1 MNTPCGLLGSSNFA
15 LDVLQKPAP
24 SESTE
29 PAQHLAKNK
38 TPALDQYTIN
48 LTQKAQ
54 SGLIDPVIGREF
66 EIRLMLDILMRRRQ
80 NNPILTGEPG
90 VGKTAVVEG
99 LTLKIVNNQVPDAL
113 KNVQLHTLDMGLLQ
127 AGASVKG
134 EFENRL
140 KQVIQEVQSATHPII
155 LFIDEAHTLIGAGGQ
170 AGQNDAANL
179 LKPALARGELRTI
192 AATTWAEYKQYFE
205 KDAALSRRF
214 QVVKVEEPTE
224 DVAIDMLRAMLPV
237 MANHFNLNID
247 DEALLRQKN
256 HLLKQVES
264 YTDDTNSSQILEQFE
279 QSLFNTSKSFQ
290 YQNYQHFSAILAEWS
305 ILKSVLDTLMGLDAP
320 SFAAIDTQL
329 EDIHTS
335 LKKLYKTDVF
345 TQPVMATQTS
355 ESSAAATITTQA
367 LSFTQHKE
375 QEIDMNTV
383 HPSKGFQVQP
393 QNHLANREQAMRV
406 LQEIS
411 DYFQANEPHS
421 PVSYIFVFQ

>member
-1 MNTPCGLLGSSNFA
+1 MSLEIEPLLSPISSDQPCGQDLSFSNEFHAIKIAKTQDDPLLDQGDWVAEPKQADWHFVEQKSIELLTGKSKDLRLLGWLLEAWSNLYGFEGTAKA
-15 LDVLQKPAP
+15 LELMHQTLNEYWTQLHPEIEEED
-24 SESTE
+24 
-29 PAQHLAKNK
+29 
-38 TPALDQYTIN
+38 LDQ
-48 LTQKAQ
+48 
-54 SGLIDPVIGREF
+54 
-66 EIRLMLDILMRRRQ
+66 RL
-80 NNPILTGEPG
+80 
-90 VGKTAVVEG
+90 
-99 LTLKIVNNQVPDAL
+99 
-113 KNVQLHTLDMGLLQ
+113 GLLQ
-127 AGASVKG
+127 GSI
-134 EFENRL
+134 NHL
-140 KQVIQEVQSATHPII
+140 IPLIKQVAIV
-155 LFIDEAHTLIGAGGQ
+155 
-170 AGQNDAANL
+170 NV
-179 LKPALARGELRTI
+179 PA
-192 AATTWAEYKQYFE
+192 FS
-205 KDAALSRRF
+205 LS
-214 QVVKVEEPTE
+214 
-224 DVAIDMLRAMLPV
+224 DY
-237 MANHFNLNID
+237 
-247 DEALLRQKN
+247 EALLRQKN

-264 YTDDTNSSQILEQFE
+264 YTDDANSSQILEQFE

-329 EDIHTS
+329 ENIHTS
-335 LKKLYKTDVF
+335 FKKLYKTDVF

-421 PVSYIFVFQ
+421 PVSYMLQKTIKWSQMPLHEWLNQVIKNENPLHNVQELLGVQQANESSDW

>member
-1 MNTPCGLLGSSNFA
+1 MSLEIEPLLSPISSDQPCGQDLSFSNEFHAIKIAKTQDDPLLDQGDWVAEPKQADWHFVEQKSIELLTGKSKDLRLLGWLLEAWSNLYGFEGTAKA
-15 LDVLQKPAP
+15 LELMHRTLNEYWTQLHPEIEEED
-24 SESTE
+24 
-29 PAQHLAKNK
+29 
-38 TPALDQYTIN
+38 LDQ
-48 LTQKAQ
+48 
-54 SGLIDPVIGREF
+54 
-66 EIRLMLDILMRRRQ
+66 RL
-80 NNPILTGEPG
+80 
-90 VGKTAVVEG
+90 
-99 LTLKIVNNQVPDAL
+99 
-113 KNVQLHTLDMGLLQ
+113 GLLQ
-127 AGASVKG
+127 GSI
-134 EFENRL
+134 NHL
-140 KQVIQEVQSATHPII
+140 IPLIKQVAIV
-155 LFIDEAHTLIGAGGQ
+155 
-170 AGQNDAANL
+170 NV
-179 LKPALARGELRTI
+179 PA
-192 AATTWAEYKQYFE
+192 FS
-205 KDAALSRRF
+205 LS
-214 QVVKVEEPTE
+214 
-224 DVAIDMLRAMLPV
+224 DY
-237 MANHFNLNID
+237 
-247 DEALLRQKN
+247 EALLRQKN

-264 YTDDTNSSQILEQFE
+264 YTDDANSSQILEQFE

-320 SFAAIDTQL
+320 SFASIDTQL
-329 EDIHTS
+329 ENIHTS

-421 PVSYIFVFQ
+421 PVSYMLQKTIKWSQMPLHEWLNQVIKNENPLHNVQELLGVQQANESNDW

>member
-1 MNTPCGLLGSSNFA
+1 MSLEIEPLLSPISSDQPCGQDLSFSNEFHAIKIAKTQDDPLLDQGDWVAEPKQADWQFVEQKSIELLTGKSKDLRLLGWLLEAWSNLYGFEGTAKA
-15 LDVLQKPAP
+15 LELMHRTLNEYWTQLHPEIEEED
-24 SESTE
+24 
-29 PAQHLAKNK
+29 
-38 TPALDQYTIN
+38 LDQ
-48 LTQKAQ
+48 
-54 SGLIDPVIGREF
+54 
-66 EIRLMLDILMRRRQ
+66 RL
-80 NNPILTGEPG
+80 
-90 VGKTAVVEG
+90 
-99 LTLKIVNNQVPDAL
+99 
-113 KNVQLHTLDMGLLQ
+113 GLLQ
-127 AGASVKG
+127 GSI
-134 EFENRL
+134 NHLIPLL
-140 KQVIQEVQSATHPII
+140 KQVAIVNVPS
-155 LFIDEAHTLIGAGGQ
+155 FS
-170 AGQNDAANL
+170 
-179 LKPALARGELRTI
+179 
-192 AATTWAEYKQYFE
+192 
-205 KDAALSRRF
+205 LS
-214 QVVKVEEPTE
+214 
-224 DVAIDMLRAMLPV
+224 DY
-237 MANHFNLNID
+237 
-247 DEALLRQKN
+247 EALLRQKN

-264 YTDDTNSSQILEQFE
+264 YTEDANSSQILEQFE

-329 EDIHTS
+329 ENIHTS

-367 LSFTQHKE
+367 LSFTQRKE

-421 PVSYIFVFQ
+421 PVSYMLQKTIKWSQMPLHEWLNQVIKNENPLHNVQELLGVQQANESNDW

>member
-1 MNTPCGLLGSSNFA
+1 MSLEIEPLLSPISSDQPCGQDLSFSNEFHAIKIAKTQDDPLLDQGDWVAEPKQADWQFVEQKSIELLTGKSKDLRLLGWLLEAWSNLYGFEGTAKA
-15 LDVLQKPAP
+15 LELMHRTLNEYWTQLHPEIEEED
-24 SESTE
+24 
-29 PAQHLAKNK
+29 
-38 TPALDQYTIN
+38 LDQ
-48 LTQKAQ
+48 
-54 SGLIDPVIGREF
+54 
-66 EIRLMLDILMRRRQ
+66 RL
-80 NNPILTGEPG
+80 
-90 VGKTAVVEG
+90 
-99 LTLKIVNNQVPDAL
+99 
-113 KNVQLHTLDMGLLQ
+113 GLLQ
-127 AGASVKG
+127 GSI
-134 EFENRL
+134 NHL
-140 KQVIQEVQSATHPII
+140 IPLIKQVAIV
-155 LFIDEAHTLIGAGGQ
+155 
-170 AGQNDAANL
+170 NV
-179 LKPALARGELRTI
+179 PA
-192 AATTWAEYKQYFE
+192 FS
-205 KDAALSRRF
+205 LS
-214 QVVKVEEPTE
+214 
-224 DVAIDMLRAMLPV
+224 DY
-237 MANHFNLNID
+237 
-247 DEALLRQKN
+247 EALLRQKN

-264 YTDDTNSSQILEQFE
+264 YTDDANSSQILEQFE

-320 SFAAIDTQL
+320 SFASIDTQL
-329 EDIHTS
+329 ENIHTS

-421 PVSYIFVFQ
+421 PVSYMLQKTIKWSQMPLHEWLNQVIKNENPLHNVQELLGVQQANESNDW

>member
-1 MNTPCGLLGSSNFA
+1 MSLEIEPLLSPISSDQPCGQDLSFSNEFHA
-15 LDVLQKPAP
+15 IKI
-24 SESTE
+24 
-29 PAQHLAKNK
+29 AK
-38 TPALDQYTIN
+38 TQDDPLLDQGDWVAEPKQADWHFVE
-48 LTQKAQ
+48 QK
-54 SGLIDPVIGREF
+54 SIE
-66 EIRLMLDILMRRRQ
+66 
-80 NNPILTGEPG
+80 ILTGKSKDLRLLGWLLEAWSNLYG
-90 VGKTAVVEG
+90 FEGTAKALE
-99 LTLKIVNNQVPDAL
+99 LMHRTLNEYWT
-113 KNVQLHTLDMGLLQ
+113 QLHPEIEEEDLDQRLGLLQ
-127 AGASVKG
+127 GSI
-134 EFENRL
+134 NHLIPLL
-140 KQVIQEVQSATHPII
+140 KQVAIV
-155 LFIDEAHTLIGAGGQ
+155 
-170 AGQNDAANL
+170 NV
-179 LKPALARGELRTI
+179 PA
-192 AATTWAEYKQYFE
+192 FS
-205 KDAALSRRF
+205 LS
-214 QVVKVEEPTE
+214 
-224 DVAIDMLRAMLPV
+224 DY
-237 MANHFNLNID
+237 
-247 DEALLRQKN
+247 EALLRQKN

-264 YTDDTNSSQILEQFE
+264 YTDDANSSQILEQFE

-329 EDIHTS
+329 ENIHTS

-367 LSFTQHKE
+367 LSFTQRKE

-421 PVSYIFVFQ
+421 PVSYMLQKTIKWSQMPLHEWLNQVIKNENPLHNVQELLGVQQANESNDW

>member
-1 MNTPCGLLGSSNFA
+1 MSLEIEPLLSPISSDQPCGQDLSFSNEFHAIKIAKTQDDPLLDQGDWVAEPKQADWHFVEQKSIELLTGKSKDLRLLGWLLEAWSNLYGFEGTAKA
-15 LDVLQKPAP
+15 LELMHRTLN
-24 SESTE
+24 EYSTQLHPE
-29 PAQHLAKNK
+29 IEEED
-38 TPALDQYTIN
+38 LDQ
-48 LTQKAQ
+48 
-54 SGLIDPVIGREF
+54 
-66 EIRLMLDILMRRRQ
+66 RL
-80 NNPILTGEPG
+80 
-90 VGKTAVVEG
+90 
-99 LTLKIVNNQVPDAL
+99 
-113 KNVQLHTLDMGLLQ
+113 GLLQ
-127 AGASVKG
+127 GSI
-134 EFENRL
+134 NHL
-140 KQVIQEVQSATHPII
+140 IPLIKQVAIV
-155 LFIDEAHTLIGAGGQ
+155 
-170 AGQNDAANL
+170 NV
-179 LKPALARGELRTI
+179 PA
-192 AATTWAEYKQYFE
+192 FS
-205 KDAALSRRF
+205 LS
-214 QVVKVEEPTE
+214 
-224 DVAIDMLRAMLPV
+224 DY
-237 MANHFNLNID
+237 
-247 DEALLRQKN
+247 EALLRQKN

-264 YTDDTNSSQILEQFE
+264 YTEDANSSQILEQFE

-329 EDIHTS
+329 ENIHTS

-421 PVSYIFVFQ
+421 PVSYMLQKTIKWSQMPLHEWLNQVIKNENPLHNVQELLGVPQANESNDW

>member
-1 MNTPCGLLGSSNFA
+1 MSLEIEPLLSPISSDQPCGQDLSFSNEFHAIKIAKTQDDPLLDQGDWVAEPKQADWHFVEQKSIELLTGKSKDLRLLGWLLEAWSNLYGFEGTAKA
-15 LDVLQKPAP
+15 LELMHRTLNEYWTQLHPEIEEED
-24 SESTE
+24 
-29 PAQHLAKNK
+29 
-38 TPALDQYTIN
+38 LDQ
-48 LTQKAQ
+48 
-54 SGLIDPVIGREF
+54 
-66 EIRLMLDILMRRRQ
+66 RL
-80 NNPILTGEPG
+80 
-90 VGKTAVVEG
+90 
-99 LTLKIVNNQVPDAL
+99 
-113 KNVQLHTLDMGLLQ
+113 GLLQ
-127 AGASVKG
+127 GSI
-134 EFENRL
+134 NHLIPLL
-140 KQVIQEVQSATHPII
+140 KQVAIV
-155 LFIDEAHTLIGAGGQ
+155 
-170 AGQNDAANL
+170 NV
-179 LKPALARGELRTI
+179 PA
-192 AATTWAEYKQYFE
+192 FS
-205 KDAALSRRF
+205 LS
-214 QVVKVEEPTE
+214 
-224 DVAIDMLRAMLPV
+224 DY
-237 MANHFNLNID
+237 
-247 DEALLRQKN
+247 EALLRQKN

-421 PVSYIFVFQ
+421 PVSYMLQKTIKWSQMPLHEWLNQVIKNENPLHNVQELLGVPQANESNDW

>member
-1 MNTPCGLLGSSNFA
+1 MSLEIEPLLSPISSDQPCGQDLSFSNEFHAIKIAKTQDDPLLDQGDWVAEPKQADWHFVEQKSIELLTGKSKDLRLLGWLLEAWSNLYGFEGTAKA
-15 LDVLQKPAP
+15 LELMHRTLNEYWTQLHPEIEEED
-24 SESTE
+24 
-29 PAQHLAKNK
+29 
-38 TPALDQYTIN
+38 LDQ
-48 LTQKAQ
+48 
-54 SGLIDPVIGREF
+54 
-66 EIRLMLDILMRRRQ
+66 RL
-80 NNPILTGEPG
+80 
-90 VGKTAVVEG
+90 
-99 LTLKIVNNQVPDAL
+99 
-113 KNVQLHTLDMGLLQ
+113 GLLQ
-127 AGASVKG
+127 GSI
-134 EFENRL
+134 NHLIPLL
-140 KQVIQEVQSATHPII
+140 KQVAIV
-155 LFIDEAHTLIGAGGQ
+155 
-170 AGQNDAANL
+170 NV
-179 LKPALARGELRTI
+179 PA
-192 AATTWAEYKQYFE
+192 FS
-205 KDAALSRRF
+205 LS
-214 QVVKVEEPTE
+214 
-224 DVAIDMLRAMLPV
+224 DY
-237 MANHFNLNID
+237 
-247 DEALLRQKN
+247 EALLRQKN

-406 LQEIS
+406 LQEIA

-421 PVSYIFVFQ
+421 PVSYMLQKTIKWSQMPLHEWLNQVIKNENPLHNVQELLGVQQANESSDW

>member
-1 MNTPCGLLGSSNFA
+1 MSLEIAPLLSPISSDQPCGQDLSFSNEFHAIKIAKTQDDPLLDQGDWVAEPKQADWQFVEQKSIELLTGKSKDLRLLGWLLEAWSNLYGFEGTAKA
-15 LDVLQKPAP
+15 LELMHRTLNEYWTQLHPEIEEED
-24 SESTE
+24 
-29 PAQHLAKNK
+29 
-38 TPALDQYTIN
+38 LDQ
-48 LTQKAQ
+48 
-54 SGLIDPVIGREF
+54 
-66 EIRLMLDILMRRRQ
+66 RL
-80 NNPILTGEPG
+80 
-90 VGKTAVVEG
+90 
-99 LTLKIVNNQVPDAL
+99 
-113 KNVQLHTLDMGLLQ
+113 GLLQ
-127 AGASVKG
+127 GSI
-134 EFENRL
+134 NHL
-140 KQVIQEVQSATHPII
+140 IPLIKQVAIV
-155 LFIDEAHTLIGAGGQ
+155 
-170 AGQNDAANL
+170 NV
-179 LKPALARGELRTI
+179 PA
-192 AATTWAEYKQYFE
+192 FS
-205 KDAALSRRF
+205 LS
-214 QVVKVEEPTE
+214 
-224 DVAIDMLRAMLPV
+224 DY
-237 MANHFNLNID
+237 
-247 DEALLRQKN
+247 EALLRQKN

-264 YTDDTNSSQILEQFE
+264 YTDDANSSQILEQFE

-320 SFAAIDTQL
+320 SFASIDTQL
-329 EDIHTS
+329 ENIHTS

-421 PVSYIFVFQ
+421 PVSYMLQKTIKWSQMPLHEWLNQVIKNENPLHNVQELLGVQQANESNDW

>member
-1 MNTPCGLLGSSNFA
+1 MSLEIEPLLSPISSDQPCGQDLSFSNEFHA
-15 LDVLQKPAP
+15 IKI
-24 SESTE
+24 
-29 PAQHLAKNK
+29 AK
-38 TPALDQYTIN
+38 TQDDPLLDQGDWVAEPKQADWHFVE
-48 LTQKAQ
+48 QK
-54 SGLIDPVIGREF
+54 SIE
-66 EIRLMLDILMRRRQ
+66 
-80 NNPILTGEPG
+80 ILTGKSKDLRLLGWLLEAWSNLYG
-90 VGKTAVVEG
+90 FEGTAKALE
-99 LTLKIVNNQVPDAL
+99 LMHRTLSEYWT
-113 KNVQLHTLDMGLLQ
+113 QLHPEIEEDDLDQRLGLLQ
-127 AGASVKG
+127 GSI
-134 EFENRL
+134 NHL
-140 KQVIQEVQSATHPII
+140 IPLIKQVAIV
-155 LFIDEAHTLIGAGGQ
+155 
-170 AGQNDAANL
+170 NV
-179 LKPALARGELRTI
+179 PA
-192 AATTWAEYKQYFE
+192 FS
-205 KDAALSRRF
+205 LS
-214 QVVKVEEPTE
+214 
-224 DVAIDMLRAMLPV
+224 DY
-237 MANHFNLNID
+237 
-247 DEALLRQKN
+247 EALLRQKN

-264 YTDDTNSSQILEQFE
+264 YTDDANSSQILEQFE

-329 EDIHTS
+329 ENIHTS

-421 PVSYIFVFQ
+421 PVSYMLQKTIKWSQMPLPEWLNQVIKNENPLHNVQELLGVPQANESNDW

>member
-1 MNTPCGLLGSSNFA
+1 MSLEIEPLLSPISSDQPCGQDLSFSNEFHA
-15 LDVLQKPAP
+15 IKI
-24 SESTE
+24 
-29 PAQHLAKNK
+29 AK
-38 TPALDQYTIN
+38 TQDDPLLDQGDWVAEPKQADWHFVE
-48 LTQKAQ
+48 QK
-54 SGLIDPVIGREF
+54 SIE
-66 EIRLMLDILMRRRQ
+66 
-80 NNPILTGEPG
+80 ILTGKSKDLRLLGWLLEAWSNLYG
-90 VGKTAVVEG
+90 FEGTAKALE
-99 LTLKIVNNQVPDAL
+99 LMHRTLNEYWT
-113 KNVQLHTLDMGLLQ
+113 QLHPEIEEEDLDQRLGLLQ
-127 AGASVKG
+127 GSI
-134 EFENRL
+134 NHLIPLL
-140 KQVIQEVQSATHPII
+140 KQVAIV
-155 LFIDEAHTLIGAGGQ
+155 
-170 AGQNDAANL
+170 NV
-179 LKPALARGELRTI
+179 PA
-192 AATTWAEYKQYFE
+192 FS
-205 KDAALSRRF
+205 LS
-214 QVVKVEEPTE
+214 
-224 DVAIDMLRAMLPV
+224 DY
-237 MANHFNLNID
+237 
-247 DEALLRQKN
+247 EALLRQKN

-320 SFAAIDTQL
+320 SFASIDTQL
-329 EDIHTS
+329 ENIHTS

-355 ESSAAATITTQA
+355 ESSAARTITTQA

-421 PVSYIFVFQ
+421 PVSYMLQKTIKWSQMPLHEWLNQVIKNENPLHNVQELLGVQQANESSDW

>member
-1 MNTPCGLLGSSNFA
+1 MSLEIEPLLSPISSDQPCGQDLSFSNEFHA
-15 LDVLQKPAP
+15 IKI
-24 SESTE
+24 
-29 PAQHLAKNK
+29 AK
-38 TPALDQYTIN
+38 TQDDPLLDQGDW
-48 LTQKAQ
+48 LAEPKQADWHFVEQK
-54 SGLIDPVIGREF
+54 SIE
-66 EIRLMLDILMRRRQ
+66 
-80 NNPILTGEPG
+80 ILTGKSKDLRLLGWLLEAWSNLYG
-90 VGKTAVVEG
+90 FEGTAKALE
-99 LTLKIVNNQVPDAL
+99 LMHRTLNEYWT
-113 KNVQLHTLDMGLLQ
+113 QLHPEIEEEDLDQRLGLLQ
-127 AGASVKG
+127 GSI
-134 EFENRL
+134 NHL
-140 KQVIQEVQSATHPII
+140 IPLIKQVAIVNVPS
-155 LFIDEAHTLIGAGGQ
+155 FS
-170 AGQNDAANL
+170 
-179 LKPALARGELRTI
+179 
-192 AATTWAEYKQYFE
+192 
-205 KDAALSRRF
+205 LS
-214 QVVKVEEPTE
+214 
-224 DVAIDMLRAMLPV
+224 DY
-237 MANHFNLNID
+237 
-247 DEALLRQKN
+247 EALLRQKN

-329 EDIHTS
+329 ENIHTS

-367 LSFTQHKE
+367 LSFTQRKE

-421 PVSYIFVFQ
+421 PVSYMLQKTIKWSQMPLHEWLNQVIKNENPLHNVQELLGVQQANESNDW

>member
-1 MNTPCGLLGSSNFA
+1 MSLEIEPLLSPISSDQPCGQDLSFSNEFHAIKIAKTQDDPLLDQGDWVAEPKQADWHFVEQKSIELLTGKSKDLRLLGWLLEAWSNLYGFEGTAKA
-15 LDVLQKPAP
+15 LELMHRTLNEYWTQLHPEIEEED
-24 SESTE
+24 
-29 PAQHLAKNK
+29 
-38 TPALDQYTIN
+38 LDQ
-48 LTQKAQ
+48 
-54 SGLIDPVIGREF
+54 
-66 EIRLMLDILMRRRQ
+66 RL
-80 NNPILTGEPG
+80 
-90 VGKTAVVEG
+90 
-99 LTLKIVNNQVPDAL
+99 
-113 KNVQLHTLDMGLLQ
+113 GLLQ
-127 AGASVKG
+127 GSI
-134 EFENRL
+134 NHL
-140 KQVIQEVQSATHPII
+140 IPLIKQVAIV
-155 LFIDEAHTLIGAGGQ
+155 
-170 AGQNDAANL
+170 NV
-179 LKPALARGELRTI
+179 PA
-192 AATTWAEYKQYFE
+192 FS
-205 KDAALSRRF
+205 LS
-214 QVVKVEEPTE
+214 
-224 DVAIDMLRAMLPV
+224 DY
-237 MANHFNLNID
+237 
-247 DEALLRQKN
+247 EALLRQKN

-367 LSFTQHKE
+367 LSFTQRKE

-421 PVSYIFVFQ
+421 PVSYMLQKTIKWSQMPLHEWLNQVIKNENPLHNVQELLGVQQANESSDW

>member
-1 MNTPCGLLGSSNFA
+1 MSLEIEPLLSPISSDQPCGQDLSFSNEFHAIKIAKTQDDPLLDQGDWVAEPKQADWNFVEQKSIELLTEKSKDLRLLGWLLEAWSNLYGFA
-15 LDVLQKPAP
+15 GI
-24 SESTE
+24 
-29 PAQHLAKNK
+29 AKALELMHR
-38 TPALDQYTIN
+38 TLYEYWTQLHPEIEEEDLDQ
-48 LTQKAQ
+48 
-54 SGLIDPVIGREF
+54 
-66 EIRLMLDILMRRRQ
+66 RL
-80 NNPILTGEPG
+80 
-90 VGKTAVVEG
+90 
-99 LTLKIVNNQVPDAL
+99 
-113 KNVQLHTLDMGLLQ
+113 GLLQ
-127 AGASVKG
+127 GSI
-134 EFENRL
+134 NHL
-140 KQVIQEVQSATHPII
+140 IPLIKQVAIVNA
-155 LFIDEAHTLIGAGGQ
+155 
-170 AGQNDAANL
+170 
-179 LKPALARGELRTI
+179 PA
-192 AATTWAEYKQYFE
+192 FS
-205 KDAALSRRF
+205 LS
-214 QVVKVEEPTE
+214 
-224 DVAIDMLRAMLPV
+224 DY
-237 MANHFNLNID
+237 
-247 DEALLRQKN
+247 EALLRQKN

-264 YTDDTNSSQILEQFE
+264 YTDDANSSQILEQFE

-329 EDIHTS
+329 ENIHTS

-345 TQPVMATQTS
+345 TQPIMATQTS

-421 PVSYIFVFQ
+421 PVSYMLQKTIKWSQMPLHEWLNQVIKNENPLHNVQELLGVQQANESSDW

>member
-1 MNTPCGLLGSSNFA
+1 MSLEIEPLLSPISSDQPCGQDLSFSNEFHA
-15 LDVLQKPAP
+15 IKI
-24 SESTE
+24 
-29 PAQHLAKNK
+29 AK
-38 TPALDQYTIN
+38 TQDDPLLDQGDWLAEPKQADWHFVEQKSIEL
-48 LTQKAQ
+48 LTGK
-54 SGLIDPVIGREF
+54 SKDL
-66 EIRLMLDILMRRRQ
+66 RLMGWLLEAWSNLYGFEGTAKALELMHR
-80 NNPILTGEPG
+80 
-90 VGKTAVVEG
+90 
-99 LTLKIVNNQVPDAL
+99 TLNEYWT
-113 KNVQLHTLDMGLLQ
+113 QLHPEIEEEDLDQRLGLLQ
-127 AGASVKG
+127 GSI
-134 EFENRL
+134 NHL
-140 KQVIQEVQSATHPII
+140 IPLIKQVAIV
-155 LFIDEAHTLIGAGGQ
+155 
-170 AGQNDAANL
+170 NV
-179 LKPALARGELRTI
+179 PA
-192 AATTWAEYKQYFE
+192 FS
-205 KDAALSRRF
+205 LS
-214 QVVKVEEPTE
+214 
-224 DVAIDMLRAMLPV
+224 DY
-237 MANHFNLNID
+237 
-247 DEALLRQKN
+247 EALLRQKN

-264 YTDDTNSSQILEQFE
+264 YTDDANSSQILEQFE

-329 EDIHTS
+329 ENIHTS

-367 LSFTQHKE
+367 LSFTQRKE

-421 PVSYIFVFQ
+421 PVSYMLQKTIKWSQMPLHEWLNQVIKNENPLHNVQELLGVQQANESNDW

>member
-1 MNTPCGLLGSSNFA
+1 MSLEIEPLLSPISSDQPCGQDLSFSNEFHAIKIAKTQDDPLLDQGDWVAEPKQADWHFVEQKSIELLAGKSKDLRLLGWLLEAWSNLYGFEGTAKA
-15 LDVLQKPAP
+15 LELMHRTLNEYWTQLHPEIEEED
-24 SESTE
+24 
-29 PAQHLAKNK
+29 
-38 TPALDQYTIN
+38 LDQ
-48 LTQKAQ
+48 
-54 SGLIDPVIGREF
+54 
-66 EIRLMLDILMRRRQ
+66 RL
-80 NNPILTGEPG
+80 
-90 VGKTAVVEG
+90 
-99 LTLKIVNNQVPDAL
+99 
-113 KNVQLHTLDMGLLQ
+113 GLLQ
-127 AGASVKG
+127 GSI
-134 EFENRL
+134 NHL
-140 KQVIQEVQSATHPII
+140 IPLIKQVAIVNVPS
-155 LFIDEAHTLIGAGGQ
+155 FS
-170 AGQNDAANL
+170 
-179 LKPALARGELRTI
+179 
-192 AATTWAEYKQYFE
+192 
-205 KDAALSRRF
+205 LS
-214 QVVKVEEPTE
+214 
-224 DVAIDMLRAMLPV
+224 DY
-237 MANHFNLNID
+237 
-247 DEALLRQKN
+247 EALLRQKN

-264 YTDDTNSSQILEQFE
+264 YTEDANSSQILEQFE

-329 EDIHTS
+329 ENIHTS

-367 LSFTQHKE
+367 LSFTQRKE

-421 PVSYIFVFQ
+421 PVSYMLQKTIKWSQMPLHEWLNQVIKNENPLHNVQELLGVQQANESNDW

>member
-1 MNTPCGLLGSSNFA
+1 MSLEIEPLLSPISSDQPCGQDLSFSNEFHAIKIAKTQDDPLLDQGDWVAEPKQADWHFVEQKSIELLTGKSKDLRLLGWLLEAWSNLYGFEGTAKA
-15 LDVLQKPAP
+15 LELMHRTLNEYWTQLHPEIEEDD
-24 SESTE
+24 
-29 PAQHLAKNK
+29 
-38 TPALDQYTIN
+38 LDQ
-48 LTQKAQ
+48 
-54 SGLIDPVIGREF
+54 
-66 EIRLMLDILMRRRQ
+66 RL
-80 NNPILTGEPG
+80 
-90 VGKTAVVEG
+90 
-99 LTLKIVNNQVPDAL
+99 
-113 KNVQLHTLDMGLLQ
+113 GLLQ
-127 AGASVKG
+127 GSI
-134 EFENRL
+134 NHL
-140 KQVIQEVQSATHPII
+140 IPLIKQVAIVNVPS
-155 LFIDEAHTLIGAGGQ
+155 FS
-170 AGQNDAANL
+170 
-179 LKPALARGELRTI
+179 
-192 AATTWAEYKQYFE
+192 
-205 KDAALSRRF
+205 LS
-214 QVVKVEEPTE
+214 
-224 DVAIDMLRAMLPV
+224 DY
-237 MANHFNLNID
+237 
-247 DEALLRQKN
+247 EALLRQKN

-264 YTDDTNSSQILEQFE
+264 YTDNANSSQILEQFE

-320 SFAAIDTQL
+320 SFASIDTQL
-329 EDIHTS
+329 ENIHTS

-421 PVSYIFVFQ
+421 PVSYMLQKTIKWSQMPLHEWLNQVIKNENPLHNVQELLGVQQANESSDW

>member
-1 MNTPCGLLGSSNFA
+1 MSLEIEPLLSPISSDQPCGQDLSFSNEFHAIKIAKTQDDPLLDQGDWVAEPKQADWHFVEQKSIELLTGKSKDLRLLGWLLEAWSNLYGFEGTAKA
-15 LDVLQKPAP
+15 LELMHRTLNEYWTQLHPEIEEED
-24 SESTE
+24 
-29 PAQHLAKNK
+29 
-38 TPALDQYTIN
+38 LDQ
-48 LTQKAQ
+48 
-54 SGLIDPVIGREF
+54 
-66 EIRLMLDILMRRRQ
+66 RL
-80 NNPILTGEPG
+80 
-90 VGKTAVVEG
+90 
-99 LTLKIVNNQVPDAL
+99 
-113 KNVQLHTLDMGLLQ
+113 GLLQ
-127 AGASVKG
+127 GSI
-134 EFENRL
+134 NHL
-140 KQVIQEVQSATHPII
+140 IPLIKQVAIV
-155 LFIDEAHTLIGAGGQ
+155 
-170 AGQNDAANL
+170 NV
-179 LKPALARGELRTI
+179 PA
-192 AATTWAEYKQYFE
+192 FS
-205 KDAALSRRF
+205 LS
-214 QVVKVEEPTE
+214 
-224 DVAIDMLRAMLPV
+224 DY
-237 MANHFNLNID
+237 
-247 DEALLRQKN
+247 EALLRQKN

-329 EDIHTS
+329 ENIHTS

-355 ESSAAATITTQA
+355 ESAAAATITTQA
-367 LSFTQHKE
+367 LSFTQRKE

-421 PVSYIFVFQ
+421 PVSYMLQKTIKWSQMPLHEWLNQVIKNENPLHNVQELLGVQQANESSDW

>member
-1 MNTPCGLLGSSNFA
+1 MSLEIEPLLSPISSDQPCGQDLSFSNEFHAIKIAKTQDDPLLDQGDWVAEPKQADWHFVEQKSIELLTGKSKDLRLLGWLLEAWSNLYGFEGTAKA
-15 LDVLQKPAP
+15 LELMHRTLN
-24 SESTE
+24 EYSTQLHPE
-29 PAQHLAKNK
+29 IEEED
-38 TPALDQYTIN
+38 LDQ
-48 LTQKAQ
+48 
-54 SGLIDPVIGREF
+54 
-66 EIRLMLDILMRRRQ
+66 RL
-80 NNPILTGEPG
+80 
-90 VGKTAVVEG
+90 
-99 LTLKIVNNQVPDAL
+99 
-113 KNVQLHTLDMGLLQ
+113 GLLQ
-127 AGASVKG
+127 GSI
-134 EFENRL
+134 NHL
-140 KQVIQEVQSATHPII
+140 IPLIKQVAIV
-155 LFIDEAHTLIGAGGQ
+155 
-170 AGQNDAANL
+170 NV
-179 LKPALARGELRTI
+179 PA
-192 AATTWAEYKQYFE
+192 FS
-205 KDAALSRRF
+205 LS
-214 QVVKVEEPTE
+214 
-224 DVAIDMLRAMLPV
+224 DY
-237 MANHFNLNID
+237 
-247 DEALLRQKN
+247 EALLRQKN

-264 YTDDTNSSQILEQFE
+264 YTEDANSSQILEQFE

-329 EDIHTS
+329 ENIHTS

-421 PVSYIFVFQ
+421 PVSYMLQKTIKWSQMPLHEWLNQVIKNENPLHNVQELLGVQQANESSDW

>member
-1 MNTPCGLLGSSNFA
+1 MSLEIEPLLSPISSDQLCGQDLSFSNEFHAIKIAKTQDDPLLDQGDWVAEPKQADWHFVEQKSIELLTGKSKDLRLLGWLLEAWSNLYGFEGTAKA
-15 LDVLQKPAP
+15 LELMHRTLNEYWTQLHPEIED
-24 SESTE
+24 ED
-29 PAQHLAKNK
+29 
-38 TPALDQYTIN
+38 LDQ
-48 LTQKAQ
+48 
-54 SGLIDPVIGREF
+54 
-66 EIRLMLDILMRRRQ
+66 RL
-80 NNPILTGEPG
+80 
-90 VGKTAVVEG
+90 
-99 LTLKIVNNQVPDAL
+99 
-113 KNVQLHTLDMGLLQ
+113 GLLQ
-127 AGASVKG
+127 GSI
-134 EFENRL
+134 NHL
-140 KQVIQEVQSATHPII
+140 IPLIKQVAIV
-155 LFIDEAHTLIGAGGQ
+155 
-170 AGQNDAANL
+170 NV
-179 LKPALARGELRTI
+179 PA
-192 AATTWAEYKQYFE
+192 FS
-205 KDAALSRRF
+205 LS
-214 QVVKVEEPTE
+214 
-224 DVAIDMLRAMLPV
+224 DY
-237 MANHFNLNID
+237 
-247 DEALLRQKN
+247 EALLRQKN

-264 YTDDTNSSQILEQFE
+264 YTDDANSSQILEQFE

-320 SFAAIDTQL
+320 SFASIDTQL
-329 EDIHTS
+329 ENIHTS

-421 PVSYIFVFQ
+421 PVSYMLQKTIKWSQMPLHEWLNQVIKNENPLHNVQELLGVQQANESSDW

>member
-1 MNTPCGLLGSSNFA
+1 MSLEIEPLLSPISSDQPCGQDLSFSNEFHAIKIAKTQDDPLLDQGDWVAEPKQADWQFVEQKSIELLTGKSKDLRLLGWLLEAWSNLYGFEGTAKA
-15 LDVLQKPAP
+15 LELMHRTLNEYWTQLHPEIEEED
-24 SESTE
+24 
-29 PAQHLAKNK
+29 
-38 TPALDQYTIN
+38 LDQ
-48 LTQKAQ
+48 
-54 SGLIDPVIGREF
+54 
-66 EIRLMLDILMRRRQ
+66 RL
-80 NNPILTGEPG
+80 
-90 VGKTAVVEG
+90 
-99 LTLKIVNNQVPDAL
+99 
-113 KNVQLHTLDMGLLQ
+113 GLLQ
-127 AGASVKG
+127 GSI
-134 EFENRL
+134 NHL
-140 KQVIQEVQSATHPII
+140 IPLIKQVAIVNVPS
-155 LFIDEAHTLIGAGGQ
+155 FS
-170 AGQNDAANL
+170 
-179 LKPALARGELRTI
+179 
-192 AATTWAEYKQYFE
+192 
-205 KDAALSRRF
+205 LS
-214 QVVKVEEPTE
+214 
-224 DVAIDMLRAMLPV
+224 DY
-237 MANHFNLNID
+237 
-247 DEALLRQKN
+247 EALLRQKN

-264 YTDDTNSSQILEQFE
+264 YTEDANSSQILEQFE

-329 EDIHTS
+329 ENIHTS

-367 LSFTQHKE
+367 LSFTQRKE

-421 PVSYIFVFQ
+421 PVSYMLQKTIKWSQMPLHEWLNQVIKNENPLHNVQELLGVQQANESSDW